1 MQGQPGG
8 FNRMGGM
15 GGRGRGGR
23 GQPRPLAPGSDR
35 IINVPKASI
44 RVVTSIA
51 GMDLANKIVRSCLAL
66 DTLHLITNHLSYYI
80 VFSTYCLIVYKTT

>member
-1 MQGQPGG
+1 MLSLLVIYSELKPTATYAMQGQPGG

-51 GMDLANKIVRSCLAL
+51 GMDLANKIVRP
-66 DTLHLITNHLSYYI
+66 
-80 VFSTYCLIVYKTT
+80 

>member
-1 MQGQPGG
+1 
-8 FNRMGGM
+8 MGGM

-51 GMDLANKIVRSCLAL
+51 GMDLANKIVRP
-66 DTLHLITNHLSYYI
+66 
-80 VFSTYCLIVYKTT
+80 